1 MTAFFFNLPNLIVAE
16 IFIRSRQRR
25 LSTAVNVLSSLVL
38 LLMTVFLLTRT
49 YYFTKFYWGPAI
61 VGWFS
66 GK

>member
-1 MTAFFFNLPNLIVAE
+1 MAFFFYLPNLVVAE

-25 LSTAVNVLSSLVL
+25 LSAALNILSSLVL
-38 LLMTVFLLTRT
+38 LLMTLFLLTGT